1 MKNPIYRKVLIMS
14 NPFAYYMI
22 DEQAD
27 ELVSVHL
34 MQGSI
39 PSIEFNKWYS
49 IEPLNPIECSK
60 EEFQL
65 AYNNALEKLIEYGS
79 QID

>member
-27 ELVSVHL
+27 ELVSINV
-34 MQGSI
+34 MQGKV
-39 PSIEFNKWYS
+39 PSIESRSVYN
-49 IEPLNPIECSK
+49 IAPLNPIECSK

-79 QID
+79 QL